1 MSNELR
7 NFLALSYD
15 ELEQLNLKAK
25 EQRQKR
31 VAVHK
36 IQEER
41 IKYLTDEKR
50 IKAVTVLFSD
60 LEGRLHMLDYDKKF
74 LVKSWDNLTFD
85 GSSIRGF
92 TAQRESDLRL
102 AMDWASFYWA
112 PADVFGSGKVLVFGE
127 VIDKDGSPYSA
138 DIRGRLKGF
147 AGEMYKNEEYTL
159 NAANEIEGFLF
170 QGSDAERRYN
180 ETGKFEYVNTGGYY
194 HSLPGDPLRTFID
207 TTAEV
212 QRAMGFQNEK
222 DHPEVAPS
230 QFEINYGYGEV
241 VQAADQIQL
250 YKLICRQVATRM
262 GLTACFLPK
271 PVVGVNGNGMH
282 TNVSISK
289 GGKNIYWDPKGEEKL
304 SKFGW
309 AFVDRILTHGN
320 DICLLLNASVNA
332 YRRLDPHFE
341 APNQLKASPV
351 DRGSMI
357 RIPIGN
363 ERSMRVE
370 VRSVAPD
377 ANPYLV
383 MYSIFR
389 TGIEGETAKI
399 KNLRQ
404 AERYLPDNVYLALD
418 NFRKADWTTKLLGED
433 VKARYGALKQ
443 AAADRCARHSARLSK
458 CRKCSTTTRST
469 INSCGICFR
478 QIPQGSGEWGGSPV
492 TKSTRF
498 SLVHSSHSRRR
509 AHALNRS
516 GRLRHSWPLLRPMP
530 RRFLPYWLRPSMLL
544 RCAQRCNRRT
554 SPSPQQRARST
565 AASSHR
571 AFRSWSWRRSAFGSH
586 GPYPG

>member
-7 NFLALSYD
+7 NFLTISYD
-15 ELEQLNLKAK
+15 ELEELNLGAK
-25 EQRQKR
+25 EQRKNR
-31 VAVHK
+31 FAPNKVRD
-36 IQEER
+36 ER
-41 IKYLTDEKR
+41 LKYLTDEKR

-74 LVKSWDNLTFD
+74 LLKSWDNLTFD

-102 AMDWASFYWA
+102 GIDWASFYWG
-112 PADVFGSGKVLVFGE
+112 PADIFGPGKVLVFGD
-127 VIDKDGSPYSA
+127 VIDKNGTPYAA
-138 DIRGRLKGF
+138 DIRGILKLYANKLHEKHG
-147 AGEMYKNEEYTL
+147 YTL

-170 QGSDAERRYN
+170 QGVDAERRYH
-180 ETGKFEYVNTGGYY
+180 ETGKFDYVNTGGYY

-241 VQAADQIQL
+241 VAAADQIQL

-282 TNVSISK
+282 TNVSVSK
-289 GGKNIYWDPKGEEKL
+289 DDKNLFWDPKGEEKL
-304 SKFGW
+304 SEIGW
-309 AFVDRILTHGN
+309 QFIDRILTHGN
-320 DICLLLNASVNA
+320 DICLLLNSSVNA

-351 DRGSMI
+351 DRGSMV
-357 RIPIGN
+357 RVPIGN

-377 ANPYLV
+377 ANPYMVL
-383 MYSIFR
+383 YAIFK
-389 TGIEGETAKI
+389 TGIDGSISRI

-404 AERYLPDNVYLALD
+404 AERYLPDNIYTALE
-418 NFRKADWTTKLLGED
+418 NFRNAEWTTKILGED
-433 VKARYGALKQ
+433 VKARYGDLKQ
-443 AAADRCARHSARLSK
+443 ASADRCSRLLGTFVK
-458 CRKCSTTTRST
+458 APEVQYHHEVY
-469 INSCGICFR
+469 N
-478 QIPQGSGEWGGSPV
+478 Q
-492 TKSTRF
+492 
-498 SLVHSSHSRRR
+498 
-509 AHALNRS
+509 
-516 GRLRHSWPLLRPMP
+516 
-530 RRFLPYWLRPSMLL
+530 FLWNL
-544 RCAQRCNRRT
+544 
-554 SPSPQQRARST
+554 
-565 AASSHR
+565 
-571 AFRSWSWRRSAFGSH
+571 F
-586 GPYPG
+586 